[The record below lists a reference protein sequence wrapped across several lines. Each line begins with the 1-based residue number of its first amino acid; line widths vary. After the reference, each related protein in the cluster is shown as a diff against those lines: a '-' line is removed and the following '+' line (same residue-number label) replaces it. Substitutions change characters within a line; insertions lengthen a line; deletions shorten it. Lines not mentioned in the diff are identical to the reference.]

1 MGVACTMVGSAMS
14 DGSCKAG
21 PTTDFL
27 FLRLPKWITSMRAAQ
42 QHPQTRTTMTPSKRM
57 TTEAMAGS
65 SSFVGTAVGSNVVG
79 TDVGTGAGSEVGT
92 AIGTAVGPEVGNEV
106 GIAVVGGAVGAGI
119 GSAVGSPGAAVGD
132 GIGTLVG
139 AGVGSGVGGVVG
151 AGDGGVVGSGDGAGV
166 GENVATSTESAL
178 ALAIDSRRAARRPD
192 VPAPASRRPAAVAAV
207 WISVVNSPL
216 LTASPSTVITCECT
230 VCSPGMSTYKWAM
243 TASATRTSLVSVTP
257 VPSSEFSVHSASS
270 NVAFDRTASHATS

>member
-1 MGVACTMVGSAMS
+1 M
-14 DGSCKAG
+14 
-21 PTTDFL
+21 
-27 FLRLPKWITSMRAAQ
+27 
-42 QHPQTRTTMTPSKRM
+42 
-57 TTEAMAGS
+57 
-65 SSFVGTAVGSNVVG
+65 GSNVVG

-166 GENVATSTESAL
+166 GENVATSTESAC
-178 ALAIDSRRAARRPD
+178 ALAIDSRRAERGSGA
-192 VPAPASRRPAAVAAV
+192 PAPTSRRRLAAV
-207 WISVVNSPL
+207 WIAVVKLPS
-216 LTASPSTVITCECT
+216 LTAAASVAITCECT
-230 VCSPGMSTYKWAM
+230 LWSPPLSAYVLAM
-243 TASATRTSLVSVTP
+243 NASGTRTSEVSVTP
-257 VPSSEFSVHSASS
+257 APSVYSKHVASS
-270 NVAFDRTASHATS
+270 NVAFERTASHASS